1 MKCKFNYLVIGLVIS
16 SYSCFSIADPLPAPL
31 PDHLEMKT
39 DVGKVVI
46 EIAEC
51 PLKNIKGFQYKAYAT
66 DNSQVTH
73 LGHDTVHDGCWKK
86 VGNVVHVWFYNEIEP
101 VVASYKDYH
110 FKPETTQ

>member
-1 MKCKFNYLVIGLVIS
+1 MNRALLVAAMF
-16 SYSCFSIADPLPAPL
+16 FSTAVFAEAL

-51 PLKNIKGFQYKAYAT
+51 PLKNIKGFVYKAYAT

-86 VGNVVHVWFYNEIEP
+86 EGNVVHIWFYNESEP
-101 VVASYKDYH
+101 VVASYKDRH